1 MKWIAAEELLAFRRC
16 RRQPYLQQFGP
27 QEQQISP
34 SDFLT
39 QLRQGR
45 ENHRDSVKH
54 HAPGIDVGASNSK
67 SWPELHARALRTLE
81 LMAAGEERIYR
92 GVLMYPLNLPGTP
105 MLVCKPDILVR
116 SPLPSPSSEPASQ
129 PATEGVDSE
138 NPDVSYSDS
147 LLSALQSV
155 SLSFLHPNDRKWHY
169 IPADVRAS
177 KRVKS
182 DYAMVLAL
190 HSEVLHKVWGID
202 SDRAFA
208 ILADRQW
215 RRVGLRAAKQ
225 NARQLLRDYSTAMAR
240 SEPPDVHMT
249 RSRCSLCT
257 WQDYCRSVARAE
269 HPLTLLPGIT
279 ATIYATLKEIDV
291 ITVEALAGTTSE
303 RIQHLPGIGQTT
315 AHRLIRQARAERDG
329 KALPLK
335 PYTLPRSPIEL
346 YFDIEAEPQQNVAYL
361 LGVLA
366 VNRHHNES
374 TFYPLLADHPDN
386 EQDCWHDFIQLT
398 QRYPTAPIYH
408 FHAFEIH
415 TCRQLADRY
424 STSRVILQQI
434 LNRMVDLHEIASKCV
449 VMPVESYSLK
459 HMAKWQGFSWRQDD
473 AGGAQAVYWYAQWLK
488 TGDRSYLDASV
499 TYNEDDCLATYHL
512 KRWLERWEADHYPT
526 PVTSLARCEIP
537 AS

>member
-16 RRQPYLQQFGP
+16 RRQPYLRQFGP
-27 QEQQISP
+27 QEQQIPP

-45 ENHRDSVKH
+45 QNHRDSVKH
-54 HAPGIDVGASNSK
+54 NAPGIDVGASNSN
-67 SWPELHARALRTLE
+67 SWPELYARALRTLE

-92 GVLMYPLNLPGTP
+92 GVVMHPLNLPGNP
-105 MLVCKPDILVR
+105 VLVCKPDILVR
-116 SPLPSPSSEPASQ
+116 SPLPPSPTGPTTEAWGHDNPDPANSGSLPSAVQ
-129 PATEGVDSE
+129 PA
-138 NPDVSYSDS
+138 N
-147 LLSALQSV
+147 
-155 SLSFLHPNDRKWHY
+155 LSFLHPHHRQWHY

-190 HSEVLHKVWGID
+190 HSEVLRMVWGID
-202 SDRAFA
+202 SERAFA
-208 ILADRQW
+208 ILADGKW

-225 NARQLLRDYSTAMAR
+225 NARQLLGEYARAMAQP
-240 SEPPDVHMT
+240 EPPEVHMT

-257 WQDYCRSVARAE
+257 WQEHCRSVARAE

-279 ATIYATLKEIDV
+279 ATIYATLRDINV
-291 ITVEALAGTTSE
+291 ISIEALAATTSE

-335 PYTLPRSPIEL
+335 PYALPRSPIEL

-366 VNRHHNES
+366 VNRQHSES
-374 TFYPLLADHPDN
+374 TFYPFLAEHPDN
-386 EQDCWHDFIQLT
+386 ERDCWNDFVQLT

-424 STSRVILQQI
+424 GTPRVILQQI

-488 TGDRSYLDASV
+488 TGDRSYLEASV

-512 KRWLERWEADHYPT
+512 KRWLERWQADHYPT
-526 PVTSLARCEIP
+526 PVSNLTRCALP

>member
-27 QEQQISP
+27 QEQQIPP

-45 ENHRDSVKH
+45 QNHRDTIKLN
-54 HAPGIDVGASNSK
+54 APGIDMGALNSK

-92 GVLMYPLNLPGTP
+92 GVLMHPLNLPGNP
-105 MLVCKPDILVR
+105 ILVCKPDILVR
-116 SPLPSPSSEPASQ
+116 SPLPPPPDEPTPDRLESSNLELPNSAALLATIPSV
-129 PATEGVDSE
+129 G
-138 NPDVSYSDS
+138 
-147 LLSALQSV
+147 
-155 SLSFLHPNDRKWHY
+155 LSFLHPNDRQWRY
-169 IPADVRAS
+169 IPADARAS

-190 HSEVLHKVWGID
+190 HSEVLRMVWGID

-208 ILADRQW
+208 ILADGKW
-215 RRVGLRAAKQ
+215 RRVGLRTAKQ
-225 NARQLLRDYSTAMAR
+225 NARQLLVDHASAMAQH
-240 SEPPDVHMT
+240 EPPNVHMT

-257 WQDYCRSVARAE
+257 WQDHCRSVARAN
-269 HPLTLLPGIT
+269 HPLTLLPGVT
-279 ATIYATLKEIDV
+279 ATIYATLKEIG
-291 ITVEALAGTTSE
+291 ILSIEALAATTSD

-315 AHRLIRQARAERDG
+315 AHRLIHQAMAERDG
-329 KALPLK
+329 TALSIK
-335 PYTLPRSPIEL
+335 PFTLPRSPVEL
-346 YFDIEAEPQQNVAYL
+346 YFDIEAEPQRNVAYL

-366 VNRHHNES
+366 VNRQYNES
-374 TFYPLLADHPDN
+374 TFHPFLAEHPDK
-386 EQDCWHDFIQLT
+386 ERDCWNEFVQLT

-424 STSRVILQQI
+424 STSRTILQQI
-434 LNRMVDLHEIASKCV
+434 LNRMVDLHEIASQCV

-459 HMAKWQGFSWRQDD
+459 HMAKWQGFRWRQED

-512 KRWLERWEADHYPT
+512 KQWLERWEADHYPS